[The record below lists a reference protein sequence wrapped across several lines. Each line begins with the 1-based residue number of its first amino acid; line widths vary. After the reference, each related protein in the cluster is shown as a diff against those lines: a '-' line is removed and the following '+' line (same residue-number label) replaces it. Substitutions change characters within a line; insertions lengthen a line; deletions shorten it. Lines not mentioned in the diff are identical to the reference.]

1 MWPAITD
8 PEPMPRSVRP
18 TGMRSLRHAVRALV
32 PAVLL
37 LLSLAGCAGD
47 AASSPSLEDCG
58 VEDQQTGTN
67 LNVEGRACLLAAFEA
82 GHPARFV
89 SRITTIEGAPIVRT
103 YRVLS
108 AELVEVEWDNRQ
120 DPWGSGKI
128 DVMHCPRLVPVADWN
143 QAMADEVRAEEVFVE
158 DGCQQV
164 ASRD

>member
-1 MWPAITD
+1 
-8 PEPMPRSVRP
+8 
-18 TGMRSLRHAVRALV
+18 MRSLRHAVRALV

-37 LLSLAGCAGD
+37 ITLAGCAGD
-47 AASSPSLEDCG
+47 TAPSAALEDCG
-58 VEDQQTGTN
+58 VEEQQMGTN
-67 LNVEGRACLLAAFEA
+67 LNVDGRACLLAAFEA
-82 GHPARFV
+82 GRPARFV

-108 AELVEVEWDNRQ
+108 ADLVEVEWDNRQ
-120 DPWGSGKI
+120 DPLGSGTI

-143 QAMADEVRAEEVFVE
+143 QAMTDEVRAEEVFVE